1 MFRDKGF
8 KIGNTFFQFGDDKFR
23 LVEVKE
29 LLDFKNVVGMV

>member
-8 KIGNTFFQFGDDKFR
+8 KIGNTFLQFGDDQFG

-29 LLDFKNVVGMV
+29 LLDFKKVVGMV